1 VENFNEFYE
10 ILKHLNSHA
19 IYLKDNRIFKP
30 DESLLNRLNDIE
42 NELMDLILK
51 DKEKQ

>member
-1 VENFNEFYE
+1 MENFNEFYI

-19 IYLKDNRIFKP
+19 TYLKDDKIFKP
-30 DESLLNRLNDIE
+30 SESLLNRLNDIE

-51 DKEKQ
+51 DKIKQ